1 MMLSS
6 PTQRVRDVA
15 FRWRN
20 QIYWNLT
27 PPPLQTT
34 KLLVPSSLI
43 LTLMLTRNQR
53 HAGPELDSATPLQPG
68 TGPEP
73 TSGSRGSEHKVD
85 RKLMVEVEREIFGEA
100 NRVHGATPFVARCG
114 ATLKAVRSLSLDRN
128 RVASFCRL
136 RGGGGG
142 QL

>member
-6 PTQRVRDVA
+6 PNSQVRDVA
-15 FRWRN
+15 FRLRN
-20 QIYWNLT
+20 QIYQNLT
-27 PPPLQTT
+27 TAAPKHKTFGT
-34 KLLVPSSLI
+34 EM
-43 LTLMLTRNQR
+43 LTLTLTRNQR
-53 HAGPELDSATPLQPG
+53 QAGPELDSATPLQPG